1 MVAGLLILLSVLS
14 LVFVAVWVAA
24 VLDQRTQGAAAPGS
38 ERGWPTLEHQLI
50 GLVTNFFDTL
60 GIGSFAPTTSI
71 YRLRR
76 LVPDDLIPGTLN
88 VGHTAPVVAQ
98 ALIYIVIIQ
107 VDPLTL
113 VLMIAAAVAGAWF
126 GAGIVAGL
134 SRRRIQIGMG
144 LALLVAAALM
154 VMTQF
159 GWFPAG
165 GDTLSLTGAR
175 LAIGLSGSAVMG
187 ALMTLGVGFY
197 APCMILVSLLGMNPK
212 AAFPIMMG
220 ACAFL
225 MPVAGMRF
233 VRRGKYSL
241 RPALGLSLAGIP
253 GVLAAAYI
261 VRSLELGTVR
271 WLVVG
276 VVLYTAVSMLGAA
289 VRAAAPATTTPAD
302 TAVRQEG

>member
-1 MVAGLLILLSVLS
+1 MVATLLILLTLLTV
-14 LVFVAVWVAA
+14 VFLAVWVAA
-24 VLDQRTQGAAAPGS
+24 VLDQGRHGPASPAG
-38 ERGWPTLEHQLI
+38 ERGWPPLEHHAI
-50 GLVTNFFDTL
+50 GFVTNFFDTL
-60 GIGSFAPTTSI
+60 GIGSFAPTTAI

-88 VGHTAPVVAQ
+88 VGHTPPVVTQ
-98 ALIYIVIIQ
+98 ALIYIVIIA
-107 VDPLTL
+107 VDPWTL
-113 VLMIAAAVAGAWF
+113 VLLISAAVGGAFF
-126 GAGIVAGL
+126 GAGVVAGL

-144 LALLVAAALM
+144 LALLAAAGLM

-165 GDTLSLTGAR
+165 GDTLGLTGAP
-175 LAIGLSGSAVMG
+175 LVIGLVGSAVMG

-197 APCMILVSLLGMNPK
+197 APCMIMISLLGMNPK

-233 VRRGKYSL
+233 VRKGRYSL
-241 RPALGLSLAGIP
+241 RAALGLAIAGIP
-253 GVLAAAYI
+253 GVLLAAYI

-271 WLVVG
+271 WLVVA

-289 VRAAAPATTTPAD
+289 FRTPAPAAAAAAR
-302 TAVRQEG
+302 TAGEQEG

>member
-1 MVAGLLILLSVLS
+1 MVATLLILLLVLS
-14 LVFVAVWVAA
+14 LAFVAVWVAA
-24 VLDQRTQGAAAPGS
+24 VLDQRRHGTAAPGS
-38 ERGWPTLEHQLI
+38 ERGWPNVEHQLI
-50 GLVTNFFDTL
+50 GFVTNFFDTL

-88 VGHTAPVVAQ
+88 VGHTPPVVAQ
-98 ALIYIVIIQ
+98 ALIYIVIIA
-107 VDPLTL
+107 VDPWTL

-126 GAGIVAGL
+126 GAGVVAGL
-134 SRRRIQIGMG
+134 SKRRIQIGMG
-144 LALLVAAALM
+144 FALLVAAALM

-159 GWFPAG
+159 GWFPPG
-165 GDTLSLTGAR
+165 GDTPGLTGVK
-175 LAIGLSGSAVMG
+175 LAIGLAGSAVMG

-197 APCMILVSLLGMNPK
+197 APCMILISLLGMNPK

-233 VRRGKYSL
+233 VRKGKYSL
-241 RPALGLSLAGIP
+241 RPALGLALAGVP
-253 GVLAAAYI
+253 GVLLAAYI
-261 VRSLELGTVR
+261 VRSLDLGTVR

-276 VVLYTAVSMLGAA
+276 VVLYTAVSMLS
-289 VRAAAPATTTPAD
+289 AAAREPRRPAEALEE
-302 TAVRQEG
+302 TAARQEG

>member
-1 MVAGLLILLSVLS
+1 MVALLLILLSALS
-14 LVFVAVWVAA
+14 LAFVGTWVAA
-24 VLDQRTQGAAAPGS
+24 VRERRAASATPS
-38 ERGWPTLEHQLI
+38 EGTPGWPTTEHHVI

-60 GIGSFAPTTSI
+60 GIGSFAPTTAVF
-71 YRLRR
+71 RLRR

-88 VGHTAPVVAQ
+88 VGHAVPVAVQ
-98 ALIYIVIIQ
+98 AAIYIVIIE
-107 VDPLTL
+107 VDPWTL
-113 VLMIAAAVAGAWF
+113 ALLIGAAIAGAWF
-126 GAGIVAGL
+126 GAGVVAGL
-134 SRRRIQIGMG
+134 SRQRIQVGMG

-159 GWFPAG
+159 GWFPPG
-165 GDTLSLTGAR
+165 GDTLGLTGAR
-175 LAIGLSGSAVMG
+175 LAIVVAGSAVAG

-197 APCMILVSLLGMNPK
+197 APCMILISLLGMNPK

-233 VRRGKYSL
+233 VRKGRYSL
-241 RPALGLSLAGIP
+241 RPALGLAVGGVP
-253 GVLAAAYI
+253 GVVLAAYI

-276 VVLYTAVSMLGAA
+276 VVLYTAVSML
-289 VRAAAPATTTPAD
+289 VAAAPRRARDAQSPSEQD
-302 TAVRQEG
+302 H